1 MSALAPPAYLIK
13 ACDVL
18 DNPWAVA
25 FNRAQKAGRLLATVL
40 LERAHGARPVILVGF
55 GLGARVIYEACHHL
69 ADALDAGDGRAA
81 GCVQHLVVMGLP
93 ATCES
98 VMWQRIRTVCA
109 GRVVNAYRPNDL
121 VLSIVHRAAN
131 LELGVAGLAEVQSG
145 ASRTLTLRRRRR
157 APPIPPPHGRRA
169 VTHRPRG
176 GVVTKIPIEV

>member
-1 MSALAPPAYLIK
+1 MQRQAI
-13 ACDVL
+13 V
-18 DNPWAVA
+18 
-25 FNRAQKAGRLLATVL
+25 
-40 LERAHGARPVILVGF
+40 
-55 GLGARVIYEACHHL
+55 

-131 LELGVAGLAEVQSG
+131 LELGVAGLAEVQSEG
-145 ASRTLTLRRRRR
+145 VENFDVS
-157 APPIPPPHGRRA
+157 
-169 VTHRPRG
+169 
-176 GVVTKIPIEV
+176 GVVAAHHRYRHHTADVLSLIGLEEAL